1 MRLQLLRRIG
11 LASVARWLNRASK
24 RRYWEEAWG
33 RDDYAPPWLGRGVA
47 AEVVAA
53 VRDGWFA
60 RGGAALDIG
69 CGQGEIV
76 AWLAEQGFDVVGV
89 DISEAALARGRALV
103 GASRAREASSANRAS
118 SARSTNG
125 AARAEFRRVDICA
138 PAPSSLEPNRFA
150 ILIDRGCFHQIADED
165 LPAFAANVVRVAAP
179 DARFLLFVK
188 AFRGAAAGD
197 AGDAAAERARHIAR
211 VEGALGAAFAIERVT
226 DTALD
231 ADEGR
236 VAERRLPGLVF
247 WMTRRPLREAHA

>member
-1 MRLQLLRRIG
+1 MRLRLFRRIG
-11 LASVARWLNRASK
+11 LAPVARWINRIGK
-24 RRYWEEAWG
+24 RRYWERAWG

-53 VRDGWFA
+53 VSDGWFA

-76 AWLAEQGFDVVGV
+76 AWLAEEGFDATGV
-89 DISEAALARGRALV
+89 DISDAALARARTLVAARAP
-103 GASRAREASSANRAS
+103 
-118 SARSTNG
+118 
-125 AARAEFRRVDICA
+125 AAAGRAEFRRVDICA
-138 PAPSSLEPNRFA
+138 RSATAGLEAGRFA
-150 ILIDRGCFHQIADED
+150 ILVDRGCFHQIADED
-165 LPAFAANVVRVAAP
+165 LPAYAANVDRIAAP
-179 DARFLLFVK
+179 DARLLLFVK
-188 AFRGAAAGD
+188 AFRDAAVSGDGD
-197 AGDAAAERARHIAR
+197 AIAAERARHRAR

-247 WMTRRPLREAHA
+247 WMARRPARASRG